1 MSLKKYGS
9 LSLLLLGCLFALFLS
24 ACGTQVQQAPQIQQT
39 SGLANLSLLPS
50 SSSLAQQTTISTSC
64 PAPGTGR
71 AAVLPYL
78 SLGPHRNVVYTY
90 STFDTNSK
98 PLSSFLKRYDVVTKT
113 KTVIYSVQQ
122 KYISGI
128 QISANGQWVLFVTQ
142 QTVQGSQLS
151 KLQLIRVDGT
161 YLQTLYCASTIDQSQ
176 WSTDQKLVVF
186 STVSNGTQHVDVL
199 NATTGAVQTDLSA
212 PANNG
217 ILVRTWLDT
226 RRIYITN
233 TQIDQPPNII
243 YLLDTRKGANQQL
256 SNLPVVFNGN
266 FADFDSSY
274 DGSKLFINTC
284 ACGQGGDTG
293 PSTITVRPAL
303 GGQAQALY
311 STPAYA
317 VTSVRAVTPTTLLF
331 IIDSFSIAGQVDQS
345 HNGLWKM
352 QTNGTGLTRLTTD
365 VPGISS
371 GFNSATQFPWSN
383 VSRDNSMYAL
393 QADGSHKVTLVI
405 GSLSGGTPTTIASI
419 SGKGASL
426 NIVGWTTM

>member
-78 SLGPHRNVVYTY
+78 SLGPHRNVVHTY
-90 STFDTNSK
+90 STFDTNSN
-98 PLSSFLKRYDVVTKT
+98 PLNSFLKRYDVVTKT

-161 YLQTLYCASTIDQSQ
+161 YLQTLYCASTIDQS
-176 WSTDQKLVVF
+176 
-186 STVSNGTQHVDVL
+186 
-199 NATTGAVQTDLSA
+199 
-212 PANNG
+212 
-217 ILVRTWLDT
+217 
-226 RRIYITN
+226 
-233 TQIDQPPNII
+233 PNII
-243 YLLDTRKGANQQL
+243 YLLDTTKGANQQL